1 MAFSYTLMLFPS
13 GQESLSSVANPGA
26 SPLSSLA
33 PAHLPWATSR
43 IPGSELMETQP
54 RPQSHPAEH
63 KAQQLLGESRGT
75 FSLHEAVAGHLP
87 PRASVAFP
95 ILRHSLAPRLG
106 TAGSSWQQLARTGDA
121 VDGWQWVTPGAAQVR
136 SRPAGLW
143 VFLIL
148 RYLQTRA

>member
-33 PAHLPWATSR
+33 PAHLPWSHQQDPRLRADGDTAAATEPSCRAQGRAAAGR
-43 IPGSELMETQP
+43 IQRHLQPAWGCCWTPPSQGKCCLPHPETHPGT
-54 RPQSHPAEH
+54 
-63 KAQQLLGESRGT
+63 K
-75 FSLHEAVAGHLP
+75 AGH
-87 PRASVAFP
+87 
-95 ILRHSLAPRLG
+95 
-106 TAGSSWQQLARTGDA
+106 SWQQLARTGDA